1 MIHTLGD
8 KNTCHTIVHDIIILD
23 QNNLKRNEGMTATT
37 LLTPCCSL
45 SRKAKWSRLR
55 TKTTPCTTSPLSN
68 TNNWCRL
75 SIGIHKS
82 KTADFLHRDS
92 CTDGHSW
99 RTSFKSVRRLIQSN
113 KREKKANEE
122 ADNSQ
127 TFAAVSIKRK
137 PALTCDTLNKT
148 WLSPLQLFC

>member
-23 QNNLKRNEGMTATT
+23 QNDLKRNEGMTATT

-55 TKTTPCTTSPLSN
+55 TKTTPHTTSPLSN
-68 TNNWCRL
+68 TTQIIGVVFQLASTSQRLLIFFTETAAQMDIYDARL
-75 SIGIHKS
+75 SSQSDASS
-82 KTADFLHRDS
+82 KVT
-92 CTDGHSW
+92 
-99 RTSFKSVRRLIQSN
+99 KE
-113 KREKKANEE
+113 KKKANEE

-148 WLSPLQLFC
+148 